1 MVTMQRDLLETELT
15 TEELQALKNKRAGMF
30 VFQLSWIMA
39 FLSLV
44 MVNWQLSYSKEWLP
58 RGAERAHWLPG
69 TLSALMLFV
78 SVVLAQRALNA
89 IRRDDQPAFMMQWTA
104 AIGLGSAFVVIMLF
118 EWFTVSGA
126 SQYAQV
132 FKLMTGFHMFHAV
145 VIGAYM
151 LVVRFNAEQGNF
163 GALNSWAVEAGVKLW
178 YFVFIAWMLFYV
190 VLYWVAW

>member
-1 MVTMQRDLLETELT
+1 MQRDLLETELT
-15 TEELQALKNKRAGMF
+15 TEELQALKNKRTGMF

-39 FLSLV
+39 FVSLV
-44 MVNWQLSYSKEWLP
+44 VVNWQLSYSKDWLP
-58 RGAERAHWLPG
+58 AGAQRAHWLPG
-69 TLSALMLFV
+69 TLAALVLLT

-89 IRRDDQPAFMMQWTA
+89 IRSDEHHAFMMQWTT
-104 AIGLGSAFVVIMLF
+104 AIALGAAFVAIMLF
-118 EWFTVSGA
+118 EWFAVSGA

-151 LVVRFNAEQGNF
+151 LVVRGNALQGAYDGLNF
-163 GALNSWAVEAGVKLW
+163 WAVEAGVKLW

-190 VLYWVAW
+190 VLYWIAW